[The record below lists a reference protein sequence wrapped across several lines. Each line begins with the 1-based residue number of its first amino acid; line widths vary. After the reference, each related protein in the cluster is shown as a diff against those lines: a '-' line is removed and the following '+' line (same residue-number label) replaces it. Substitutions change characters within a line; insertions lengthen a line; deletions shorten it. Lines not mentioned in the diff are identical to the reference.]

1 VADPVLKA
9 KVQSGRRFRVAIRS
23 YPQGWSLFFLEL
35 NIIICST
42 ISVPLFL
49 NKTFSWFAT
58 GLSLL
63 SLSPFLQNECMTS
76 MARKGEKFPRLLRL
90 RHHQPARASES
101 ERRALLTAVVVADV
115 PFQIRDLHS
124 SASRIQT
131 LLFVEEPLWRTL
143 HLRICSL
150 LISCESLNCCFV

>member
-1 VADPVLKA
+1 M
-9 KVQSGRRFRVAIRS
+9 
-23 YPQGWSLFFLEL
+23 
-35 NIIICST
+35 
-42 ISVPLFL
+42 PLFL

-76 MARKGEKFPRLLRL
+76 MARKGEKSPRLPPL

-101 ERRALLTAVVVADV
+101 ERRALLTAVVADV

-131 LLFVEEPLWRTL
+131 LLFVEEPLL
-143 HLRICSL
+143 
-150 LISCESLNCCFV
+150 